1 MRLRS
6 LGFMF
11 LVLLMGAMVGSL
23 LGSGLAYV
31 LPEGVVK
38 DFFLKSLDFS
48 LGGLLGMDDAV
59 SIDLMVVQLIFGLK
73 ISLNFAAIFG
83 LAATYYLL
91 RYFR

>member
-38 DFFLKSLDFS
+38 DFFLKSLTGRS
-48 LGGLLGMDDAV
+48 IGG
-59 SIDLMVVQLIFGLK
+59 K
-73 ISLNFAAIFG
+73 
-83 LAATYYLL
+83 
-91 RYFR
+91 

>member
-23 LGSGLAYV
+23 FGSGLAYV

-48 LGGLLGMDDAV
+48 LGGLLGVNDAV
-59 SIDLMVVQLIFGLK
+59 SIDLLVIQLIFGLK

-83 LAATYYLL
+83 LVATYYLL

>member
-23 LGSGLAYV
+23 FGSGLAYV

-48 LGGLLGMDDAV
+48 LGGLLGVNDAV
-59 SIDLMVVQLIFGLK
+59 SIDLLVIQLIFGLK
-73 ISLNFAAIFG
+73 I
-83 LAATYYLL
+83 
-91 RYFR
+91 

>member
-48 LGGLLGMDDAV
+48 LGGLLGVNDAV
-59 SIDLMVVQLIFGLK
+59 SIDLLVIQLIFGLK

-83 LAATYYLL
+83 LVATYYLL